1 MQAKIKRIINML
13 FYHESWDIMI
23 IKDHG
28 THLFPDNT
36 LEILNKSAAQQLK
49 KKYTFQADPFL
60 IEKDDKLYVFYEA
73 FSFRNSKGTLR
84 CRILDRELTEKIGR
98 AHV

>member
-28 THLFPDNT
+28 THLFPNNT
-36 LEILNKSAAQQLK
+36 LDILSKSAAQQLK

-60 IEKDDKLYVFYEA
+60 SKKMINCLSFMKLLAFATRKARSDAVFLIV
-73 FSFRNSKGTLR
+73 NWLKLMT
-84 CRILDRELTEKIGR
+84 
-98 AHV
+98 

>member
-49 KKYTFQADPFL
+49 RNIRFRPILFLLKKTTNCMFFMKLLASATRKARSAAAFL
-60 IEKDDKLYVFYEA
+60 IV
-73 FSFRNSKGTLR
+73 N
-84 CRILDRELTEKIGR
+84 
-98 AHV
+98 

>member
-28 THLFPDNT
+28 VMTPT
-36 LEILNKSAAQQLK
+36 
-49 KKYTFQADPFL
+49 Y
-60 IEKDDKLYVFYEA
+60 
-73 FSFRNSKGTLR
+73 
-84 CRILDRELTEKIGR
+84 
-98 AHV
+98 